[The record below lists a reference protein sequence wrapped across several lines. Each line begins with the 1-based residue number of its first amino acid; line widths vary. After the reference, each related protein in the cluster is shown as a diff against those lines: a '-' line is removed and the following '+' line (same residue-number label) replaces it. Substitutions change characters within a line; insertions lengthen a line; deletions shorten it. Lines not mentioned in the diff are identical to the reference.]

1 MRWWPRTLAAQL
13 IALLLGAL
21 VVAIVVTFAFF
32 FDDRIDTVRQA
43 DRVGLLERIASVT
56 RMLELVPE
64 AQRAGLALAAGSPR
78 LRFWTSPEAAVPD
91 PSTDTGVMVLGQLF
105 QRMFATPLREPPRLT
120 YVALGP
126 DDPPPPAPFR
136 PRARPFDRLDV
147 MASVPFRDGGW
158 LNAQTLIRAEPVA
171 FPWPPVI
178 FVATLGL
185 AILAIVVV
193 VARRV
198 TRPLTALAASAEALG
213 RGSASAPLEERGPE
227 EARRLISAFNRMQE
241 RLRRFV
247 GDRTRMLAAIGHDL
261 RTPITSLKLRAEL
274 LDDDETRTKMLATL
288 DEMQHMTEATLAF
301 ARDDATAEPTRVVDL
316 AALIDSIADDLAELG
331 KPVTFAEAG
340 RLPYPC
346 RPASLK
352 RALANLVENAIE
364 YGSHARITLESR
376 PEGPMIAVD
385 DDGPG
390 IPEAQMAEVFEPF
403 VRLEQSRNRATG
415 GAGLGLSIARSIVL
429 SHGGELV
436 LANRKEGGL
445 RAEIRLPAADPG
457 AGAAA

>member
-13 IALLLGAL
+13 ITLLLGAL
-21 VVAIVVTFAFF
+21 LVSIVVPFAFF
-32 FDDRIDTVRQA
+32 FDDRIDAVRQA
-43 DRVGLLERIASVT
+43 DRLGLLERIASVT

-64 AQRAGLALAAGSPR
+64 GERARLAEAAGSPR
-78 LRFWTSPEAAVPD
+78 LRFWTSAEAAVPD
-91 PSTDTGVMVLGQLF
+91 PATAEGVVVLGRLF
-105 QRMFATPLREPPRLT
+105 QRMFAAPLREPPRLT
-120 YVALGP
+120 FVALGP
-126 DDPPPPAPFR
+126 DQPPPAAPFR
-136 PRARPFDRLDV
+136 PRTRPFDRFDV

-158 LNAQTLIRAEPVA
+158 VNAQTLIRAEPVA
-171 FPWPPVI
+171 LPWPAVI
-178 FVATLGL
+178 FVAILAF
-185 AILAIVVV
+185 AILGIVVV

-198 TRPLTALAASAEALG
+198 TRPLTALAANAEALG
-213 RGSASAPLEERGPE
+213 RGTATAPLEEGGPE

-288 DEMQHMTEATLAF
+288 DEMQNMTEATLAF
-301 ARDDATAEPTRVVDL
+301 ARDDATAEPTRIVDL
-316 AALIDSIADDLAELG
+316 AALIDSFTDDLAELG
-331 KPVTFAEAG
+331 KPVSFAEAG

-346 RPASLK
+346 RPSSLK

-364 YGSHARITLESR
+364 YGSRARITLESR
-376 PEGPMIAVD
+376 AEGPVIAVD

-390 IPEAQMAEVFEPF
+390 IPEARMAEVFEPF
-403 VRLEQSRNRATG
+403 VRLEESRNRTTG

-429 SHGGELV
+429 AHGGELV
-436 LANRKEGGL
+436 LANRKGGGL
-445 RAEIRLPAADPG
+445 RAEIRLPAAEPG
-457 AGAAA
+457 RGIAP